1 MDRKQLLL
9 VGLSL
14 AVNVLICWALLP
26 LAMPPFRMY
35 TTSELGETLLWQ
47 GMGAVGWPFALLGVI
62 LSVLF
67 GGHAPDPGS
76 VLMILVYPGMLVL
89 AIRMFTARAL
99 RIGPLVLLHLL
110 LALSF
115 AAVWWRVLNGYEFMV
130 G

>member
-1 MDRKQLLL
+1 MDRKQLLM

-14 AVNVLICWALLP
+14 VVNALASWVLLP
-26 LAMPPFRMY
+26 LTMPPFRMY
-35 TTSELGETLLWQ
+35 TTSELAETLLWQ
-47 GMGAVGWPFALLGVI
+47 GMGAIGWPFALLGVV
-62 LSVLF
+62 LSVPF
-67 GGHAPDPGS
+67 GGHAPDLGS
-76 VLMILVYPGMLVL
+76 VLMILVYPGILLL
-89 AIRMFTARAL
+89 AIRRFTARAL